1 MDPSIQTLALQ
12 LSEVAVRNT
21 AGKIFDRIKIAR
33 TRKNNEESIAEL
45 EAIIYELID
54 DKAELSRIA
63 QAFEEALVAQR
74 ISETEIDYIAETV
87 VPLVEEFI
95 DTSTDQSV
103 EEEKIMQQQQQMLDA
118 LKSLLSVETITV
130 LQLLGFNFKQAIG
143 EPLTT
148 LIAQNI
154 GAKTP
159 LTPADEAELEKIKLQ
174 QNIALVET
182 ARDLDAWNRLTRG
195 DGLNL

>member
-74 ISETEIDYIAETV
+74 ISETEIDYIADTV

-103 EEEKIMQQQQQMLDA
+103 EEEKTMQQQQQMLDA

-130 LQLLGFNFKQAIG
+130 LQLLGFNFKQAVG
-143 EPLTT
+143 EPLTFLLART
-148 LIAQNI
+148 I

-159 LTPADEAELEKIKLQ
+159 LAPEVQADLERLSLQ
-174 QNIALVET
+174 KEIAMFET
-182 ARDLDAWNRLTRG
+182 ARDADAWSRLTRG
-195 DGLNL
+195 E